1 MITGLRLPFAPAAVE
16 IGFELLTTC
25 AELFSGE
32 GVSMLGNGEGSTEG
46 SSEGLAVA
54 SGGGRKSGTC
64 CCALELELVVLE
76 FSGAV

>member
-1 MITGLRLPFAPAAVE
+1 MTGLPVPFALAAVE

-25 AELFSGE
+25 AELFSGV
-32 GVSMLGNGEGSTEG
+32 GISVLGDGEGSTDG

-54 SGGGRKSGTC
+54 SGGGREGGTC
-64 CCALELELVVLE
+64 CCTLELELVVVG